1 MPHTIPKSALL
12 ASAARRAHARHKAT
26 ILVAEDSADS
36 REMMQVLL
44 ETKGYDVIAAA
55 DGLRAVDEAL
65 KKLPD
70 LVLLDLALPGLD
82 GVEVTKELRLHHQ
95 LDVVPIIIV
104 SGYDPERYQKAA
116 VDAGCD
122 DCLLK
127 PIDFERLDQ
136 ILYEMV
142 PSSFARARSA

>member
-12 ASAARRAHARHKAT
+12 ASAFRRNHAGRKAT

-44 ETKGYDVIAAA
+44 QTKGYDVISAV
-55 DGLRAVDEAL
+55 DGIRAVDEAL

-104 SGYDPERYQKAA
+104 SGYDPERYQEAA

-127 PIDFERLDQ
+127 PIDFDRLDQ
-136 ILYEMV
+136 ILHEMV
-142 PSSFARARSA
+142 PSSFARACSA